1 MSATLRFIITF
12 APAMIKILII
22 QTASLGDVVLASALA
37 NSIQK
42 HYPDSSIT
50 MLVKKQNEA
59 VLAHNEVVD
68 IVLSWDKSAAKYK
81 NLFHLLKRV
90 RKNKYDFV
98 INLHRFASSG
108 FIAAF
113 SKAKMKV
120 GFKQNPFSFLFNKKI
135 SHTLNNVHETNRNL
149 ELGRLCLPDIALMQP
164 VITPKEP
171 ANSNLL
177 LNDNPNIITVFPGSL
192 WETKKLPVDKWT
204 DLAASIPSD
213 FLLLVMG
220 SVSDSLLADQIV
232 LSRPKNTMNLCGK
245 LSINESAWIMQKA
258 LMNYCNDS
266 APTHLASAVNA
277 PVTTVFCSTIP
288 EFGFTPLSDFSF
300 IVEVTEKLSC
310 RPCGVHGHR
319 VCPEKHFNCGT
330 KIETK
335 QLLEG
340 IKDYVRI

>member
-1 MSATLRFIITF
+1 ML
-12 APAMIKILII
+12 KILII

-37 NSIQK
+37 NSIKK

-59 VLAHNEVVD
+59 VLAHNVVVD

-81 NLFHLLKRV
+81 NLFYLLKLV
-90 RKNKYDFV
+90 RKNKYDFL

-113 SKAKMKV
+113 SKANMKV

-149 ELGRLCLPDIALMQP
+149 ELGRLCLPDIVLNRP

-177 LNDNPNIITVFPGSL
+177 LNDNQKVITIFPGSL
-192 WETKKLPVDKWT
+192 WQTKMFPIEKWIELASLLPVHFDLILLGAAT
-204 DLAASIPSD
+204 DFDLAERIA
-213 FLLLVMG
+213 LTRV
-220 SVSDSLLADQIV
+220 
-232 LSRPKNTMNLCGK
+232 KNTINLCGK
-245 LSINESAWIMQKA
+245 LSINETAWIMQKA

-266 APTHLASAVNA
+266 APTHIASAVNA

-300 IVEVTEKLSC
+300 IVEVTEKLNC